1 MIYAFSSRHA
11 LSPAHREEGVAPAT
25 PAQPTPHPP
34 SPLVEKQGGRA
45 RCANAPASR
54 EQPVHLFPGTDDI
67 APRHGYKLAAEN
79 SKNMVI
85 EGQQQQK
92 TFLGRLANS
101 SLNVKNLKEGLNEYR
116 NRIHAKELLDGFTQG
131 FR

>member
-1 MIYAFSSRHA
+1 
-11 LSPAHREEGVAPAT
+11 
-25 PAQPTPHPP
+25 
-34 SPLVEKQGGRA
+34 LVEKQGGRA

-67 APRHGYKLAAEN
+67 APRQGYKLAAKN
-79 SKNMVI
+79 SKNVVI

-92 TFLGRLANS
+92 TILGGLANS
-101 SLNVKNLKEGLNEYR
+101 PINVKNLKEGLNEYG